1 MSRRTPIK
9 SASIYFFAGDFADVV
24 RRHAEGAPQVYGT
37 HDEVARLIEDLLER
51 SIELTV
57 HSFCSP
63 LKKVEQPLPGLTV
76 KSLGAKRYDDD
87 RMLVEAVAE
96 DRSEALI
103 PHFPNIS
110 LLNAV
115 TATAKRS
122 AAFMATSFFRQ
133 GPRSWLRRRRT
144 IAALNRGKFELI
156 SNHCLPS
163 TEHLAD
169 LGVARS
175 RLIPWDV
182 PHLFSPQDTSP
193 KFEPPQ
199 SALKVFYAGSIS
211 EEKGVGDVVRAIP
224 RIAADVRFTFAGNGE
239 LEAMRALAKLL
250 GVEARANFIGSI
262 PNPDVFKRFQEADV
276 LIVPS
281 RREFQEGFPLTLFEA
296 VASHTPIVCSDHPIF
311 KWAMT
316 DGVNA
321 ILFRAGDTVDLARA
335 VDRLASDPDLYL
347 RLSRAAEQTWESLR
361 GPADWRRLIVEWV
374 TEGPDS
380 PWIQRHM
387 LDRLCPIQD

>member
-1 MSRRTPIK
+1 MSRRPPIR

-24 RRHAEGAPQVYGT
+24 RRHGEGAPQVYGT
-37 HDEVARLIEDLLER
+37 HDEVAKLIRDLLDR

-57 HSFCSP
+57 HSFCTPS
-63 LKKVEQPLPGLTV
+63 KKVEKPLPGLTV
-76 KSLGAKRYDDD
+76 KSLGAQRYDDD
-87 RMLVEAVAE
+87 GVLAEAVRQ
-96 DRSEALI
+96 DGSEALI
-103 PHFPNIS
+103 PHFPNIR

-115 TATAKRS
+115 TATGKPA
-122 AAFMATSFFRQ
+122 AAFMATSFYRQ
-133 GPRSWLRRRRT
+133 GPRSWVRRRRT

-175 RLIPWDV
+175 KLIPWDV
-182 PHLFSPQDTSP
+182 PHPFSPEDSSS
-193 KFEPPQ
+193 KSAPPQ
-199 SALKVFYAGSIS
+199 PPIEIFYAGSIS

-224 RIAADVRFTFAGNGE
+224 RVAADVRVTFAGNGE
-239 LEAMRALAKLL
+239 LDAMRGLAQSL
-250 GVEARANFIGSI
+250 GIEAKANFIGGI
-262 PNPDVFKRFQEADV
+262 PNPEVFRRFQQADL

-281 RREFQEGFPLTLFEA
+281 RSEFQEGFPLTLFEA

-311 KWAMT
+311 KRAMT

-321 ILFRAGDTVDLARA
+321 IMFRAGDSDGLAHA
-335 VDRLASDPDLYL
+335 IDRIASDADLYL
-347 RLSRAAEQTWESLR
+347 RLSQAADETWESLR

-374 TEGPDS
+374 TAGPDS
-380 PWIQRHM
+380 PWIREHM
-387 LDRLCPIQD
+387 LESLKPAQE

>member
-1 MSRRTPIK
+1 MSRRPPIK

-24 RRHAEGAPQVYGT
+24 RRHDEGAPQVYGT
-37 HDEVARLIEDLLER
+37 HDEVARLIHDLLER
-51 SIELTV
+51 SVELTV

-63 LKKVEQPLPGLTV
+63 SKKVEQPLPGVTV

-87 RMLVEAVAE
+87 RMLVKAVAE

-103 PHFPNIS
+103 PHFPNVR

-115 TATAKRS
+115 TASGRTS
-122 AAFMATSFFRQ
+122 AAFMATSFYRQ

-156 SNHCLPS
+156 SNHCVPS
-163 TEHLAD
+163 TEHLAG

-182 PHLFSPQDTSP
+182 PHPFSPRDTSP
-193 KFEPPQ
+193 KTEPPR
-199 SALKVFYAGSIS
+199 SALEVFYAGSIS

-224 RIAADVRFTFAGNGE
+224 TIAADVRFTFAGNGE
-239 LEAMRALAKLL
+239 LDAMRGLAKSL
-250 GVEARANFIGSI
+250 GVEARANFIGGI
-262 PNPDVFKRFQEADV
+262 PNPEVFKRFEEADV

-281 RREFQEGFPLTLFEA
+281 RSEFQEGFPLTLFEA
-296 VASHTPIVCSDHPIF
+296 VASHTPIICSDHPIF
-311 KWAMT
+311 KRAMT

-321 ILFRAGDTVDLARA
+321 ILFRAGDSSDLARA

-347 RLSRAAEQTWESLR
+347 RLSRTADETWESLR

-380 PWIQRHM
+380 PWIQDHM
-387 LDRLCPIQD
+387 LHRLRPL